1 MNSRSVLNAHKMDSS
16 LNRSEYRASN
26 TLQSFKL
33 PAEMRGRNGI
43 NARNRNFAPAILQFL
58 EKNLAL
64 IRVILVNAGRMPAA
78 CNKYEILRSHLT
90 LNLTPN

>member
-1 MNSRSVLNAHKMDSS
+1 MDSS

-33 PAEMRGRNGI
+33 PAGMRGRNGI

-78 CNKYEILRSHLT
+78 RNKLRDIT
-90 LNLTPN
+90 LAFDAKSDPKLIFARRKV